1 MQKITNITSVRFKLV
16 NNQINVGS
24 MINSVKHKKYTL
36 TLPLELIAVDKK
48 KAKDL
53 INSMKVFHQILAQL
67 KTAKEKKKLSKNLEL
82 KLMNDIED
90 WSDKYSNQFGLDRI
104 TPYVHVLGAHG
115 LEFHQKYDDLT
126 TYSLEGVKKSND
138 MLTANFFR
146 ATNRKNQYF
155 KQMLRNKILAKLLL
169 IDSLTR
175 LQILNE
181 WKQRPQTLV
190 NIDDDAS
197 TDSEYNSDQDE
208 IIHEQDESD
217 SAQNDSKVVES
228 LEEETDP
235 EIEKEQPENVEDD
248 QECSFKSDEKDIY
261 YCSKSDL
268 FQDAGGQEM
277 EQIIPSSAT
286 EDRST
291 YHPYVE
297 KFEEDFISARC
308 GETIAQWKENFSHPG
323 KYDVQDCN
331 VIDPITNKSEKIYT
345 LRALTAHHGAV
356 NYHLLHK
363 QAKNNQI
370 TSGHFTPLIRLDND
384 YFEYDD
390 ISGQLNKFK
399 TSQRGIL
406 YESAVYS
413 L

>member
-1 MQKITNITSVRFKLV
+1 TSVRFKLV

-67 KTAKEKKKLSKNLEL
+67 KTAKEKNKLSKNLEL

-126 TYSLEGVKKSND
+126 TYSLEGVEKSND

-217 SAQNDSKVVES
+217 SAQNDSK
-228 LEEETDP
+228 
-235 EIEKEQPENVEDD
+235 
-248 QECSFKSDEKDIY
+248 
-261 YCSKSDL
+261 
-268 FQDAGGQEM
+268 DAGGQEM
-277 EQIIPSSAT
+277 EQIIPSKFHCIH
-286 EDRST
+286 RSIQT
-291 YHPYVE
+291 LSQ
-297 KFEEDFISARC
+297 KKLLIWLSKKGDNEDFDSDQVNSQSQSSSMFVDDFTGVGIKVSF
-308 GETIAQWKENFSHPG
+308 NG
-323 KYDVQDCN
+323 KANEMRNMQQLSGVQ
-331 VIDPITNKSEKIYT
+331 KS
-345 LRALTAHHGAV
+345 LVAL
-356 NYHLLHK
+356 
-363 QAKNNQI
+363 
-370 TSGHFTPLIRLDND
+370 PLIFSIQKCDSASFYLFDKIDQALDPQ
-384 YFEYDD
+384 Y
-390 ISGQLNKFK
+390 
-399 TSQRGIL
+399 
-406 YESAVYS
+406 
-413 L
+413 